1 MFTPDPPDFSLS
13 QISFCGFTGFPLTVR
28 NFEPPLTDFPPLFN
42 PPPLAQFVVM
52 KSSRLTVRTMT
63 VALYLVS
70 SGGTPFAFRRCF
82 TAVCILYSGLYPDFV
97 STRFVSG
104 SLISLP
110 TDLLSCS
117 LDSGII
123 LFTQWMSVHSRVRF
137 ADMNEWIVFKT
148 YVVYLP
154 WMCLDFLCHGYSF
167 MEVYVLSFPPF
178 GGIICNVGTKIY
190 TGIVRWLTISS
201 LRGMDWCVS
210 NVSEDPLFHGY
221 VDAAWTALFAE
232 TLAVELALLDA
243 QSAGFHKLKVFS
255 DCKVLISLLIS
266 GTITVASRC
275 LLHDIRELSVSFTLI
290 CFYFVSR
297 LETVI
302 AESLAFSALSVV
314 IPFSSV
320 WR

>member
-1 MFTPDPPDFSLS
+1 MGFPLSSFPTVLLASLGRRLPPGSPLESPLPPEPPDPPDLSSS
-13 QISFCGFTGFPLTVR
+13 QISFWGFTSFPLTVR

-42 PPPLAQFVVM
+42 SPPLAQFVVM
-52 KSSRLTVRTMT
+52 KSSRLTIRTMT

-70 SGGTPFAFRRCF
+70 SGGTPFAF
-82 TAVCILYSGLYPDFV
+82 ISGF
-97 STRFVSG
+97 RFY
-104 SLISLP
+104 
-110 TDLLSCS
+110 
-117 LDSGII
+117 
-123 LFTQWMSVHSRVRF
+123 Q
-137 ADMNEWIVFKT
+137 
-148 YVVYLP
+148 
-154 WMCLDFLCHGYSF
+154 
-167 MEVYVLSFPPF
+167 VYVLLFSPF
-178 GGIICNVGTKIY
+178 GGISCNVGKKIF
-190 TGIVRWLTISS
+190 TGIFRWLTISS

-210 NVSEDPLFHGY
+210 NVSEDPLFNSY

-255 DCKVLISLLIS
+255 VCKVLISLLIS
-266 GTITVASRC
+266 GTSTVAPRS

-302 AESLAFSALSVV
+302 AESLAISALSDV

>member
-1 MFTPDPPDFSLS
+1 MGFPLSSFPTVLLASLGRRLPPGSPLESPLPPEPPDPPDLSSS
-13 QISFCGFTGFPLTVR
+13 QISFWGFTSFPLTVR

-42 PPPLAQFVVM
+42 SPPLAQFVVM
-52 KSSRLTVRTMT
+52 KSSRLTIRTMT

-70 SGGTPFAFRRCF
+70 SGGTPFAF
-82 TAVCILYSGLYPDFV
+82 ISGF
-97 STRFVSG
+97 RFY
-104 SLISLP
+104 
-110 TDLLSCS
+110 
-117 LDSGII
+117 
-123 LFTQWMSVHSRVRF
+123 QWMSVHSRVRF

-148 YVVYLP
+148 SVVFLP
-154 WMCLDFLCHGYSF
+154 WMCLDFLYHCYSF
-167 MEVYVLSFPPF
+167 MEVYVLLFSPF
-178 GGIICNVGTKIY
+178 GGISCNVGKKIF
-190 TGIVRWLTISS
+190 TGIFRWLTISS

-210 NVSEDPLFHGY
+210 NVSEDPLFNSY

-255 DCKVLISLLIS
+255 VCKVLISLLIS
-266 GTITVASRC
+266 GTSTVAPRS

-302 AESLAFSALSVV
+302 AESLAISALSDV